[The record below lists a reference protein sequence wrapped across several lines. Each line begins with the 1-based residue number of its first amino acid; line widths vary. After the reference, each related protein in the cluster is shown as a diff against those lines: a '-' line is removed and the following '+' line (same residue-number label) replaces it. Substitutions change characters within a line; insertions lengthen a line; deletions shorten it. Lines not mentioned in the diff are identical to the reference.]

1 MQTKTK
7 NKTLDKYQ
15 KKTKKNPK
23 NIKDSIKHKAVILKL
38 FELKDHLKK

>member
-15 KKTKKNPK
+15 KKTKKKK
-23 NIKDSIKHKAVILKL
+23 NIKDTIKHKAVILKL